1 MTFSP
6 NDKCKLC
13 GTHSRELL
21 ATFYGVNI
29 CVKCDSEIKKYGISS
44 LESLDL
50 SRLKEYINDYTESI
64 KKKSSNKQFYQTLRY
79 GFHSIRIP
87 IEYEVKD
94 PPHSKTLQEIKGKGL
109 AIGLITFLLVLILGL
124 FYFGLFL
131 SLVVSLFFAVALNK
145 TYISILSKIHKPSMQ
160 DELAQSQAD
169 IDRRNKEL
177 ELARQQRL
185 EQYAQWKVRRQF
197 PKKYLTLAAKIQ
209 TVSPPLYEYY
219 LYEYPPDWEERAET
233 INKRDCYCCTKCGH
247 TADLAVHH
255 KKPVKKGGDHPPP
268 NLVTLCNRCHLD
280 EHPSLKA
287 RIMQEQSWKEFQKG
301 EFS

>member
-1 MTFSP
+1 MTPTP
-6 NDKCKLC
+6 NDKCKFC
-13 GTHSRELL
+13 SSRSRELL
-21 ATFYGVNI
+21 TTLYGVNI
-29 CVKCDSEIKKYGISS
+29 CVKCDSEIRKYGISN

-50 SRLKEYINDYTESI
+50 SRLNEYINDYTESV
-64 KKKSSNKQFYQTLRY
+64 KKKSSNKQFYHTFRDE
-79 GFHSIRIP
+79 FRTIRVP

-94 PPHSKTLQEIKGKGL
+94 PPRSKTLQEINGIGL
-109 AIGLITFLLVLILGL
+109 AIGLITFLIPLIFGLSYLILGL
-124 FYFGLFL
+124 FYFSLFL
-131 SLVVSLFFAVALNK
+131 SLVVSLSFALALRRV
-145 TYISILSKIHKPSMQ
+145 HKSPIQ

-169 IDRRNKEL
+169 IGRRNKEL

-185 EQYAQWKVRRQF
+185 EQHAQWKARRKF
-197 PKKYLTLAAKIQ
+197 PKKYITLAAKIQ
-209 TVSPPLYEYY
+209 AVRPPLYEYY
-219 LYEYPPDWEERAET
+219 LYEYPPDWEERAEA
-233 INKRDCYCCTKCGH
+233 IKKRDRYCCTKCGH

-255 KKPVKKGGDHPPP
+255 KKPVRKGGDHFHS